1 MKGACMKDKNNDG
14 HDAKTQI
21 FVKPESGSD
30 NDNRFLAQQLIFQPN
45 IGLASDVRHP
55 VVKILNANLAN
66 ETILSQK
73 TRSAH
78 WNSIYSS
85 KTIENRSNHV

>member
-1 MKGACMKDKNNDG
+1 MKDKNNDG